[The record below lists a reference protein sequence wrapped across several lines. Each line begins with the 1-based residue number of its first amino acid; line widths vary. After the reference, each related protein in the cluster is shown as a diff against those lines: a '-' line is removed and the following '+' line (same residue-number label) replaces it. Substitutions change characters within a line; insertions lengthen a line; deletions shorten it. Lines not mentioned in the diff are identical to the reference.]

1 MKPYKIEIYVYAEN
15 PEQAAEVER
24 AAKGFV
30 RRKYEKGVLVTAQK
44 LLSALSR
51 FEDNIMVNQFFR

>member
-1 MKPYKIEIYVYAEN
+1 MQPYKIEIYVYAET
-15 PEQAAEVER
+15 PEQAAEVEK

-30 RRKYEKGVLVTAQK
+30 RRKYEKGVLVTAKK
-44 LLSALSR
+44 LLSALGR